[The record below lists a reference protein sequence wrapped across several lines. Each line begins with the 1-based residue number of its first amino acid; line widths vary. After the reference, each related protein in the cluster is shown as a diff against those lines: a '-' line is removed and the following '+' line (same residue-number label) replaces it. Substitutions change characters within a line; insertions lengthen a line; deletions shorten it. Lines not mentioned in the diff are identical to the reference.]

1 MLDLP
6 HNEAFIALGVRA
18 PVQQWSAFDVTREE
32 ARQGRAKHF
41 VTTVWNYHSVKED
54 GKRIPTEI
62 AICRDRKYASLWYMV
77 PRPGTG
83 ARKTHVAHWNGIEL
97 ALREAVPMTA
107 ILKDVATGLC
117 SLSMLFHVMEV
128 RYQADEAAM
137 WLRLAPRGGLT
148 CATREIVIDE
158 VLAGRAGST

>member
-1 MLDLP
+1 MFDLP

-18 PVQQWSAFDVTREE
+18 PVHQWSAFDVTREE
-32 ARQGRAKHF
+32 ARKGRAKHF
-41 VTTVWNYHSVKED
+41 VTKVWNHHSVKEA

-62 AICRDRKYASLWYMV
+62 AICRDRHDASLLYMV

-107 ILKDVATGLC
+107 VLKDVETGLC
-117 SLSMLFHVMEV
+117 SLSALFDVMEV
-128 RYQADEAAM
+128 RYQADHGAM